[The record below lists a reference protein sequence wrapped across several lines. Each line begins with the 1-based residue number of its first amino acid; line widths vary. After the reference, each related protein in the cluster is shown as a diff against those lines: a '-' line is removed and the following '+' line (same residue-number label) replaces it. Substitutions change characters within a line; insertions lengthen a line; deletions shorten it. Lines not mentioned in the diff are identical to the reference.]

1 MEASHDVVDEAV
13 RSVEKLRRGLRKSTT
28 GQVRSSS
35 EKSLAKASAFAWFN
49 NFRPIIV
56 SGIDDLLVADLDTAY
71 RELLGYCDHHTSRAK
86 YLVKLKEIKNLLAS
100 TKDHVVV
107 SHISQKQLT
116 DDEVPNFSNLVK
128 EPDMAKI
135 LEARWL
141 ECAICVKA
149 SAPLAATVVMG
160 GLLEALLLAR
170 IHRETDKS
178 MVFGAASA
186 PTEKGTGK
194 PAPLQK
200 WTLKHY
206 IDVAHELGWISSSAK
221 DVGAVMRDYRNYIHP
236 HKEFTHAIKLT
247 TDDAELFWEIAKGM
261 SRQILS
267 K

>member
-1 MEASHDVVDEAV
+1 
-13 RSVEKLRRGLRKSTT
+13 
-28 GQVRSSS
+28 
-35 EKSLAKASAFAWFN
+35 
-49 NFRPIIV
+49 
-56 SGIDDLLVADLDTAY
+56 
-71 RELLGYCDHHTSRAK
+71 
-86 YLVKLKEIKNLLAS
+86 
-100 TKDHVVV
+100 
-107 SHISQKQLT
+107 
-116 DDEVPNFSNLVK
+116 
-128 EPDMAKI
+128 
-135 LEARWL
+135 
-141 ECAICVKA
+141 
-149 SAPLAATVVMG
+149 
-160 GLLEALLLAR
+160 
-170 IHRETDKS
+170 